1 MAAFRVPFRQ
11 QVIVATP
18 LAEECGELAA
28 WLEAESFE
36 AIIRPTLKT
45 AIDAVSGQPFD
56 LLIADAGFVLKSG
69 LRGFGLA
76 RFRDTPVIV
85 LGTADDGRVC
95 SPLGSQVMFLE
106 RPVDRAV
113 FICTVT
119 MALMEA
125 RAERRSPRRPVRPFE
140 ALVNGE
146 ESHIIDVSKEGVRLE
161 LPRHRHMVTPN
172 FVMRVP
178 IIGLGVSVQR
188 RWVRVPRR
196 DENVGV
202 MWCGGELHQ
211 NTLVAEQ
218 GWLRF
223 IDTLVAVASAAGR

>member
-1 MAAFRVPFRQ
+1 MTFRQ

-18 LAEECGELAA
+18 FAEESGALAA
-28 WLEAESFE
+28 WLEAESFQPI
-36 AIIRPTLKT
+36 ARSTPKA
-45 AIDAVSGQPFD
+45 AIDAVAGQPFD
-56 LLIADAGFVLKSG
+56 LLIADAGFVLTSG
-69 LRGFGLA
+69 LRGFGFA
-76 RFRDTPVIV
+76 RFRETPVIV
-85 LGTADDGRVC
+85 LGNADDGRAC
-95 SPLGSQVMFLE
+95 APLGSQIMFLE

-161 LPRHRHMVTPN
+161 LPRDRRMVTPH

-178 IIGLGVSVQR
+178 IIGVGVSVQR

-196 DENVGV
+196 DENIGV
-202 MWCGGELHQ
+202 MWCGGELHR
-211 NTLVAEQ
+211 NTAPAEQ

-223 IDTLVAVASAAGR
+223 IDALVALAPSAGR

>member
-1 MAAFRVPFRQ
+1 MSFRQ

-18 LAEECGELAA
+18 HAEECAALAA
-28 WLEAESFE
+28 WLEAESFQ
-36 AIIRPTLKT
+36 AIVRPTAKT

-56 LLIADAGFVLKSG
+56 LLIADADFVLTSG

-85 LGTADDGRVC
+85 LGDALGGRAC
-95 SPLGSQVMFLE
+95 APLGSQIMFLE
-106 RPVDRAV
+106 RPIDRAV

-140 ALVNGE
+140 ALINGE

-161 LPRHRHMVTPN
+161 LPRHRRMVTPS

-188 RWVRVPRR
+188 RWVRVPRP
-196 DENVGV
+196 DENIGV

-211 NTLVAEQ
+211 NTLLAEQ

-223 IDTLVAVASAAGR
+223 IDTLVAVASAPGR

>member
-1 MAAFRVPFRQ
+1 MPFRQ

-18 LAEECGELAA
+18 LAEECGAVAA
-28 WLEAESFE
+28 WLEAESFQ
-36 AIIRPTLKT
+36 AIIRPTSKT
-45 AIDAVSGQPFD
+45 AIDAVSLQPFD
-56 LLIADAGFVLKSG
+56 LLIADAGFVLTSG

-76 RFRDTPVIV
+76 RFRETPVIV
-85 LGTADDGRVC
+85 LGDEHDGRAC
-95 SPLGSQVMFLE
+95 APLGSQIMFLE

-125 RAERRSPRRPVRPFE
+125 RAERRSPRRPIRPFE

-146 ESHIIDVSKEGVRLE
+146 ASHIIDVSREGVRLE
-161 LPRHRHMVTPN
+161 LPRDRRMVTPN

-178 IIGLGVSVQR
+178 IIGVGVSVQR
-188 RWVRVPRR
+188 RWVRVPRPE
-196 DENVGV
+196 DNIGV

-211 NTLVAEQ
+211 NTLLAEQ

-223 IDTLVAVASAAGR
+223 VDTLVAVASAPT

>member
-1 MAAFRVPFRQ
+1 MPFRQ

-18 LAEECGELAA
+18 FAEECGALAA
-28 WLEAESFE
+28 WLEAESFQ
-36 AIIRPTLKT
+36 AIGRSTRET

-56 LLIADAGFVLKSG
+56 LLIADAGFVTSG

-76 RFRDTPVIV
+76 RFRDTPVVV
-85 LGTADDGRVC
+85 LGDARDAHAC
-95 SPLGSQVMFLE
+95 SPLGAQIMFLE
-106 RPVDRAV
+106 RPVERAV

-140 ALVNGE
+140 VLVNGE
-146 ESHIIDVSKEGVRLE
+146 ESHIIDVSKEGIRLE
-161 LPRHRHMVTPN
+161 LSRHRRMVTPN

-178 IIGLGVSVQR
+178 IIGLGVSFQR
-188 RWVRVPRR
+188 RWVRVPRA
-196 DENVGV
+196 DDGVGV

-211 NTLVAEQ
+211 NTPLAER
-218 GWLRF
+218 GWLQF
-223 IDTLVAVASAAGR
+223 VDTLVAVGSAARR

>member
-1 MAAFRVPFRQ
+1 MSFRQ

-18 LAEECGELAA
+18 LAEECARLAA
-28 WLEAESFE
+28 WLEAEAFQ
-36 AIIRPTLKT
+36 AIVRPTPET
-45 AIDAVSGQPFD
+45 AIDAVCGQPFD
-56 LLIADAGFVLKSG
+56 LLIADAGFVLTSG

-76 RFRDTPVIV
+76 RFCETPVIV
-85 LGTADDGRVC
+85 LGNAHDGRAC
-95 SPLGSQVMFLE
+95 APLGSQIMFLE

-125 RAERRSPRRPVRPFE
+125 RAERRSPRRPVRAFE

-161 LPRHRHMVTPN
+161 LPRHRRMVTPH

-178 IIGLGVSVQR
+178 IIDLGVSVQR

-196 DENVGV
+196 DENIGV
-202 MWCGGELHQ
+202 MWCGGELQQ
-211 NTLVAEQ
+211 NTLRAEQ

-223 IDTLVAVASAAGR
+223 IDTLAAVAGVAGR

>member
-1 MAAFRVPFRQ
+1 MPFRQ
-11 QVIVATP
+11 QVILATP
-18 LAEECGELAA
+18 VAEECGALAA
-28 WLEAESFE
+28 WLEAESFQ
-36 AIIRPTLKT
+36 AIVRPTPKT

-56 LLIADAGFVLKSG
+56 LLIADAGFVLASG

-76 RFRDTPVIV
+76 RFHDTPVIV
-85 LGTADDGRVC
+85 LGNADDARAC
-95 SPLGSQVMFLE
+95 SPLGSQIMFLE

-125 RAERRSPRRPVRPFE
+125 RAERRSPRRPIRPFE

-161 LPRHRHMVTPN
+161 LPRHRRMVTPN
-172 FVMRVP
+172 FVMQVP
-178 IIGLGVSVQR
+178 IIGLGVSFQR
-188 RWVRVPRR
+188 RWVRVPRP
-196 DENVGV
+196 DESIAV

-211 NTLVAEQ
+211 NTPLAEQ

-223 IDTLVAVASAAGR
+223 IDMLVAVASTAGR